1 MDNLT
6 HTLTG
11 LMLSRAGLNRWCPR
25 ATPILLLAVNAP
37 DADIVTALWTALD
50 YLDSHRGITHSLA
63 AAPVMAALAVAIVR
77 IAGRK
82 SFPWLR
88 ALLTGLVGVLSHL
101 AMDWTNTY
109 GVRLLLPFSSQW
121 LQLHIT
127 NVVDIWIWTV
137 LILCIVGPLLGRLVS
152 SEIGAKP
159 GSGRGSAV
167 FALLF
172 LVLYTGIRY
181 TLHER
186 AVNTLN
192 SHVYEGAVPR
202 RVAAFPHF
210 ANPFLWIGYVENDR
224 FVIVQR
230 FSLLSAFDPAGGEVF
245 YKPTPSPALDAA
257 RRTATFTRY
266 LRFAQFAF
274 FQLTPVERPEG
285 GVRVEAMDIRFGQ
298 PSAPRF
304 VATAILDPSLRVV
317 EESYTFGPL
326 RPR

>member
-37 DADIVTALWTALD
+37 DTDIVTALGTALD
-50 YLDSHRGITHSLA
+50 YLDAHRGITHSLL
-63 AAPVMAALAVAIVR
+63 AAPVMAALAVLIVR

-82 SFPWLR
+82 PLPWLR
-88 ALLTGLVGVLSHL
+88 ALITGLAGVLSHL

-109 GVRLLLPFSSQW
+109 GIRLLLPFSSQW

-127 NVVDIWIWTV
+127 NVIDLWIWTV
-137 LILCIVGPLLGRLVS
+137 FILCLFGPLLSRLVS
-152 SEIGAKP
+152 TEIGAKS
-159 GSGRGSAV
+159 GSGRGAAV

-172 LVLYTGIRY
+172 LVLYTGFRF
-181 TLHER
+181 TLHQR

-192 SHVYEGAVPR
+192 SHLYGGAVAR

-210 ANPFLWIGYVENDR
+210 ANPFFWIGYVESDR
-224 FVIVQR
+224 FVVVQR
-230 FSLLSAFDPAGGEVF
+230 FSLLRAFDPGGGEVF
-245 YKPTPSPALDAA
+245 FKSAPSPALDAA
-257 RRTATFTRY
+257 RRTATFARY
-266 LRFAQFAF
+266 LRFAQFPF
-274 FQLTPVERPEG
+274 FQLTPVDKPEG
-285 GVRVEAMDIRFGQ
+285 GIRVDVMDLRFGQ
-298 PSAPRF
+298 PQAPRF
-304 VATAILDPSLRVV
+304 VATAILDAALRVV
-317 EESYTFGPL
+317 DENYSFGPL